1 MKRGWV
7 VLLLLVGFA
16 APVALRA
23 QASVYGEFSATRF
36 FGSNEQSTFFGGTVG
51 VLFDGP
57 TIFHRV
63 LVSSDVQGRFVGSN
77 GQSLNSGTI
86 GPRFSLPLRRL
97 KITPYG
103 EFMVGFARFS
113 GGAAGIAS
121 TDYLIEGNGGVTK
134 QFSPH
139 WDGVIEYS
147 YSEFGYN
154 VGEFNPKTISIGGVF
169 HFAKR

>member
-1 MKRGWV
+1 MKRGWM

-36 FGSNEQSTFFGGTVG
+36 FGTNEQSTFFGGTVG

-57 TIFHRV
+57 TIFHKI
-63 LVSSDVQGRFVGSN
+63 LVSSDLQGRFVDAHGE
-77 GQSLNSGTI
+77 SLNGGTV
-86 GPRFSLPLRRL
+86 GPRFSLPLHRVKL
-97 KITPYG
+97 TPYG
-103 EFMVGFARFS
+103 EFMVGFARY
-113 GGAAGIAS
+113 GGGPAGAAS
-121 TDYLIEGNGGVTK
+121 TDYLFEGNAGVWK
-134 QFSPH
+134 QLSPR

-154 VGEFNPKTISIGGVF
+154 VGEFNPKTFSIGGVF
-169 HFAKR
+169 HFVKR